1 MGRKARF
8 QLRIFSDP
16 EQLARG
22 AAQEFVRRTTAGQA
36 AERPFAVV
44 LSGGSTPKRMFEL
57 LAGEPYRD
65 QVLWER
71 IHFFWGD
78 ERSVP
83 PDHPDSNFAAANQA
97 LLSRLELSADNL
109 HRIQAEL
116 DDPGL
121 AAARYE
127 DELRRFFGLAEE
139 EMPRFDLVF
148 LGMGADGHT
157 ASLFPGTQA
166 LDEERRLAVATW
178 VAKLGAHRVSLTCPV
193 FNNAACILFLVSG
206 AEKAETLRQ
215 VLESGREPLRYPAQL
230 IRPQNG
236 ELLWYVDEAAAQR
249 LQPSANKD

>member
-1 MGRKARF
+1 VTGRDEARP
-8 QLRIFSDP
+8 QLRVFSDL

-22 AAQEFVRRTTAGQA
+22 AADQFVRRTTAGWGGD
-36 AERPFAVV
+36 RPTAVA

-57 LAGEPYRD
+57 LAEDPYCD
-65 QVLWER
+65 QVPWER

-78 ERSVP
+78 ERTVP
-83 PDHPDSNFAAANQA
+83 PDHPDSNFGAANQA
-97 LLSRLELSADNL
+97 LLSGLELPAGNL

-121 AAARYE
+121 AAVSYE
-127 DELRRFFGLAEE
+127 HELRRFFGLAEE

-157 ASLFPGTQA
+157 ASLFPGTDA
-166 LDEERRLAVATW
+166 LGEKRRLAVATW
-178 VAKLGAHRVSLTCPV
+178 VAKLAAHRVSLTCPV

-215 VLESGREPLRYPAQL
+215 VLEGSREPHRYPAQL

-249 LQPSANKD
+249 LQRRGP